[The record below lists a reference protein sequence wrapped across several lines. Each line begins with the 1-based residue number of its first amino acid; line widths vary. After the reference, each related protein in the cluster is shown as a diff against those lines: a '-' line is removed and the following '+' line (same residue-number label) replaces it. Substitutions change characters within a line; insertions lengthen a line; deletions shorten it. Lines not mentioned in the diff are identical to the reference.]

1 MLLLRSIFF
10 AALIPGTVVV
20 LVPGWIV
27 RRSHA
32 AVTSSGSMRAIAVS
46 LMAAGASVLLWCIW
60 DFGRKG
66 QGTLAPVD
74 PPTKLVVYGL
84 YRYVRNP
91 MYLGAL
97 MVLAGQAIL
106 FQSSALVVY
115 VIGWF
120 AFVHLFV
127 VFYEER
133 TLRQRFGE
141 GYERYCQTVPRWVPR
156 RVH

>member
-1 MLLLRSIFF
+1 L
-10 AALIPGTVVV
+10 
-20 LVPGWIV
+20 
-27 RRSHA
+27 
-32 AVTSSGSMRAIAVS
+32 RAIALS
-46 LMAAGASVLLWCIW
+46 LIAAGTSALLWCIW

-74 PPTKLVVYGL
+74 PPTTLVVYGL

-106 FQSSALVVY
+106 FPSSALVAY
-115 VIGWF
+115 VVVWF
-120 AFVHLFV
+120 TFVHLFV

-133 TLRQRFGE
+133 TLRRRFGA
-141 GYERYCQTVPRWVPR
+141 GYERYRQTVPRWIPR